1 MLQRRCICIDVVVSA
16 LASNRRRPHSM
27 HSEIVNMNRWNRAA
41 WSLASASVV
50 GVAALVAGCAKKQR
64 AEPPPAPQAAPAA
77 AQPAGPNQD
86 SLAAAQR
93 RAADAA
99 RAAALAAARS
109 ALTAPVYFDYEK
121 AELTSQTTAAL
132 DAKIPVLNANP
143 GIRIRIAG
151 NCDARGSD
159 EYNLAL
165 GQRRAA
171 AAKRY
176 LADHG
181 VDASRI
187 DIISYGREPPAA
199 EGDSEDAY
207 AKNRRDEFEITAGGD
222 HL

>member
-1 MLQRRCICIDVVVSA
+1 VA
-16 LASNRRRPHSM
+16 
-27 HSEIVNMNRWNRAA
+27 
-41 WSLASASVV
+41 
-50 GVAALVAGCAKKQR
+50 VAALVAGCAKKQPP
-64 AEPPPAPQAAPAA
+64 APPPAPQAAPAPA
-77 AQPAGPNQD
+77 PAAGPNQD

-187 DIISYGREPPAA
+187 DIISYGRERPAA

-222 HL
+222 NIRPA

>member
-1 MLQRRCICIDVVVSA
+1 MSRR
-16 LASNRRRPHSM
+16 
-27 HSEIVNMNRWNRAA
+27 NRAA
-41 WSLASASVV
+41 WSLASASLVA
-50 GVAALVAGCAKKQR
+50 VAALVAGCAKKQPP
-64 AEPPPAPQAAPAA
+64 APPPAPQAAPAPA
-77 AQPAGPNQD
+77 PAAGPNQD

-99 RAAALAAARS
+99 RAAALAAARA

-121 AELTSQTTAAL
+121 AELTAQTTAAL

-187 DIISYGREPPAA
+187 DIISYGRERPAA

-207 AKNRRDEFEITAGGD
+207 AKNRRDEFEVTAGGD
-222 HL
+222 NIRPA